1 MTVRLPNIKRYRR
14 AFILGFYLSIAYL
27 FYYGFSPP
35 DNYRNYNDVN
45 THFSIINDLESGVEA
60 ALKQAVREFVLPSG
74 HRVTLT
80 IDPDLQIFVNNIF
93 LKYDLPIGAV
103 VAVEPAS
110 GKVIAMTGYYAGKGL
125 AIEPNLRARYPAAS
139 LVKLITASAAL
150 EELDFSP
157 ATKISYRGK
166 LYKVSRLDLKTPES
180 SRYQRMTLT
189 EAIAKSAN
197 NVFGKL
203 TANYIGKER
212 FIKYLDKFGFSRS
225 IPFDLYIEES
235 SAEVPENGIE
245 LAKTGAGFGKVM
257 ISPVH
262 AAMIGASVA
271 NNGVMMKPFIIESIR
286 DQRGNVLYSA
296 QMESLGNTIE
306 PETAR
311 KLIRMMRKTPV
322 SGTMRKVFSQR
333 RWRKLVEKFDI
344 AGKTGSITWG
354 PPRIRYE
361 WSLGI
366 APAREPSICFVS
378 LTGNKDLWHIK
389 STYIVR
395 EALAKFFK
403 YDYKKIAKKNIKR
416 KKRYKKRRN

>member
-1 MTVRLPNIKRYRR
+1 
-14 AFILGFYLSIAYL
+14 
-27 FYYGFSPP
+27 
-35 DNYRNYNDVN
+35 
-45 THFSIINDLESGVEA
+45 
-60 ALKQAVREFVLPSG
+60 
-74 HRVTLT
+74 
-80 IDPDLQIFVNNIF
+80 
-93 LKYDLPIGAV
+93 
-103 VAVEPAS
+103 
-110 GKVIAMTGYYAGKGL
+110 
-125 AIEPNLRARYPAAS
+125 
-139 LVKLITASAAL
+139 
-150 EELDFSP
+150 
-157 ATKISYRGK
+157 
-166 LYKVSRLDLKTPES
+166 
-180 SRYQRMTLT
+180 MTLT